1 MNTLRAGTV
10 KRLHVDRR
18 VMASNRKH
26 GRNDP
31 PITVQ
36 TSRGPFK
43 AHRVEVLGPST
54 FVHSPDK
61 PLSCGAR
68 VWIETHAEVVFENPY
83 AVKL

>member
-1 MNTLRAGTV
+1 MKLVAGTI

-26 GRNDP
+26 DRNDP

-43 AHRVEVLGPST
+43 AHRVEVFGPSL
-54 FVHSPDK
+54 FVHSPHK

-68 VWIETHAEVVFENPY
+68 VWIETRALVVLDGG
-83 AVKL
+83 VDV

>member
-1 MNTLRAGTV
+1 MILRAGTI

-18 VMASNRKH
+18 VMAQNRKY
-26 GRNDP
+26 GTSLP

-36 TSRGPFK
+36 TSSGPHK
-43 AHRVEVLGPST
+43 AQRVVVKGPST

-68 VWIETHAEVVFENPY
+68 VWIETRAEVDISI
-83 AVKL
+83 